1 MNARLTLF
9 RRLALAGVLLAF
21 AVVVLGA
28 WVRLSAAGL
37 GCPDWPGCYGHL
49 SVDSAARNVD
59 AINQAFPHR
68 PFEYHKAIK
77 EMVHRYF
84 ASTLGL
90 LILVLAALAISN
102 RRDPAQPVAL
112 PLALVALV
120 ILQGLLGMWT
130 VTLLLKPLIVVLH
143 LLGGLATLSLL
154 AWLAMRSSVQA
165 QPGPAQ
171 SVPVQAAQAVPA
183 APPVRTPERQD
194 GLRRLATAALAV
206 LILQIALGGWTSS
219 NYAAFACPDFPTCQN
234 ELWPNMDVADAFV
247 LWRGLGIDYEGGVL
261 DHPARVAIH
270 FAHRLGALAAALLL
284 GALAYRAW
292 RRGSTRAIRT
302 GGALL
307 ALVLLTQL
315 ILGPVMVMRALPLAL
330 ATAHNGVAAL
340 LLLATVWLN
349 HLVRVPARRSEA
361 ALR

>member
-1 MNARLTLF
+1 MTSRLRLF
-9 RRLALAGVLLAF
+9 RRLALAGVLLALV
-21 AVVVLGA
+21 VVVLGA

-49 SVDSAARNVD
+49 TVDQAAQNVDS
-59 AINQAFPHR
+59 INEAFPHR
-68 PFEYHKAIK
+68 PFEYHKALK

-90 LILVLAALAISN
+90 LILILAGLAIAN
-102 RRDPAQPVAL
+102 RRDPNQPVAL
-112 PLALVALV
+112 PVALVGLV

-154 AWLAMRSSVQA
+154 AWLAID
-165 QPGPAQ
+165 PEH
-171 SVPVQAAQAVPA
+171 
-183 APPVRTPERQD
+183 RTRVKDEA
-194 GLRRLATAALAV
+194 GIRRLALAGLLV

-219 NYAAFACPDFPTCQN
+219 NYAALACPDFPTCQN
-234 ELWPNMDVADAFV
+234 VAWPHMDLEDAFV

-270 FAHRLGALAAALLL
+270 FVHRLGALA
-284 GALAYRAW
+284 
-292 RRGSTRAIRT
+292 T
-302 GGALL
+302 
-307 ALVLLTQL
+307 ALVLGLLSVQVWRKGRNSSTRVAGAVLGIVLLAQL
-315 ILGPVMVMRALPLAL
+315 ILGPLMVVRALPLAL

-340 LLLATVWLN
+340 LLLSV
-349 HLVRVPARRSEA
+349 VRINRL
-361 ALR
+361 LRPMAPRF